1 MQVKTRFAP
10 SPTGYLH
17 VGGVRTALFS
27 WLYARAKQGK
37 FVLRIEDTDRERST
51 AESVDAILSGMEWL
65 GLDYEEGPIYQT
77 DRYARYLEVVHDLEV
92 KGLAY
97 RCNCSKERLA
107 TLREDQLARREK
119 PRYDG
124 LCRDKNLP
132 KSDDTVVRFKNPTEG
147 VVTFKDEVYGDIHV
161 DNNELDDLIILR
173 SDGNPTYNF
182 AVVVDDLDMQIT
194 HVIRGDDHINNTPR
208 QINLFKALNANIP
221 TFAHLPMILGPDGK
235 RLSKR
240 HGAVSVLQFR
250 EAGVLP
256 HALLNYLVRLGWSCG
271 DQEIFSIDEMIAKF
285 DLKNVS
291 RAAASFDHDKLAW
304 LNQHYQKS
312 DSKESVAKALLW
324 HFEQQGIDPNN
335 GPNLED
341 LVQAQAERCKN
352 LSEMCK
358 LSAYFYQDS
367 IEYDEKLVSK
377 LINAESLR
385 LLDILSTKLQDLTN
399 WEKDNIQ
406 TCINDIVVAE
416 GIGLGKLAQP
426 LRLAVT
432 GSNVSPSIDLTLAL
446 LGKEKVINRLSKIA
460 KINDLSNMIKNQMP
474 YSL

>member
-27 WLYARAKQGK
+27 WLYARSKQGK
-37 FVLRIEDTDRERST
+37 FILRIEDTDRERST
-51 AESVDAILSGMEWL
+51 KESVDAILSGMEWL
-65 GLDYEEGPIYQT
+65 GLDYDEGPIYQT
-77 DRYARYLEVVHDLEV
+77 ERYARYLQVINDMED

-107 TLREDQLARREK
+107 QLREDQLAKREK

-132 KSDDTVVRFKNPTEG
+132 KSDDCVVRFKNPHAG
-147 VVTFKDEVYGDIHV
+147 IVTFKDEVYGEIHV
-161 DNNELDDLIILR
+161 ENNELDDLIILR

-182 AVVVDDLDMQIT
+182 AVVIDDMDMQIT

-208 QINLFKALNANIP
+208 QINLFKALNAHIP

-250 EAGVLP
+250 EAGILP

-271 DQEIFSIDEMIAKF
+271 DQEIFSLDEMITKF
-285 DLKNVS
+285 DLANVS
-291 RAAASFDHDKLAW
+291 RAAASFNHDKLTW

-312 DSKESVAKALLW
+312 DSKELVAQALLW
-324 HFEQQGIDPNN
+324 HFEQQGFNPKN

-352 LSEMCK
+352 LAEMCS
-358 LSAYFYQDS
+358 LSAYFYQDE
-367 IEYDEKLVSK
+367 IEYDEKLANK
-377 LINAESLR
+377 LLTTEALD
-385 LLDILSTKLQDLTN
+385 LLDKLLTKLKSLEN

-406 TCINDIVVAE
+406 TCINDVVLAE
-416 GIGLGKLAQP
+416 EIGFGKLAQP
-426 LRLAVT
+426 LRLVVT
-432 GSNVSPSIDLTLAL
+432 GGSVSPSIDLTLAL
-446 LGKEKVINRLSKIA
+446 LGKEKTIKRLIKITSA
-460 KINDLSNMIKNQMP
+460 P
-474 YSL
+474 R